1 MSLQG
6 FYTTQGLAL
15 AAKIAAGTKLT
26 VTKVTAG
33 SGTTAAGDSV
43 LAGTKQTLTVGEA
56 AVSAQTAAL
65 PVTLAEAKA
74 TASYTLTELGVYASD
89 PDAGEILYQVFRLDE
104 ARAITA
110 GGENVYRFYL
120 QETVGAAGV
129 TVTCSSAGL
138 LVDEDLAPTRSKV
151 LAQSALPRAVT
162 VSAEELRA
170 YMLSLPRMLT
180 EKLTINVTGT
190 TTDLIWIE
198 GFYGPGSI
206 EIAGTAGS
214 TNLNGG
220 VLVLGCAVMVYI
232 HHCNI
237 RPSSESTSRCVRVQ
251 NSSGCVWLTQCQ
263 LIGNGS
269 SRGFDSSYSATAHLE
284 YVALTNHQIAVLA
297 GQSSVISVA
306 VNDEGQ
312 PSGNS
317 IGAYVWWGGIILLA
331 AKAPELLGGTSNV
344 KSGGI
349 IAKADGTLL

>member
-15 AAKIAAGTKLT
+15 AAKIATGTKLS

-33 SGTTAAGDSV
+33 SGTTAAGDIV
-43 LAGTKQTLTVGEA
+43 LAGAKQTLTVGGAEA
-56 AVSAQTAAL
+56 SGQTAVL

-129 TVTCSSAGL
+129 TVTCLSAGL

-151 LAQSALPRAVT
+151 LVVSALPRAVT
-162 VSAEELRA
+162 VSAENLRA

-190 TTDLIWIE
+190 ATELIWIE

-206 EIAGTAGS
+206 EIAGVSGS

-220 VLVLGCAVMVYI
+220 VLVLSCAVTVKI
-232 HHCNI
+232 NFCNI
-237 RPSSESTSRCVRVQ
+237 GPSSDGISHCVQVQ
-251 NSSGCVWLTQCQ
+251 NSSGCVWLTHCQ

-284 YVALTNHQIAVLA
+284 YVTLTNHQIAVIA

-306 VNDEGQ
+306 VNDEDQ

-331 AKAPELLGGTSNV
+331 AKAPELLGGTTNV
-344 KSGGI
+344 KNGGI

>member
-15 AAKIAAGTKLT
+15 AAKISTGTKLS

-33 SGTTAAGDSV
+33 SGTTAAGDIV
-43 LAGTKQTLTVGEA
+43 LAGAKQTLTVGGAEA
-56 AVSAQTAAL
+56 SGQTAVL

-129 TVTCSSAGL
+129 TVTCLSAGL

-151 LAQSALPRAVT
+151 LAVSALPRAVT
-162 VSAEELRA
+162 VSAENLRA
-170 YMLSLPRMLT
+170 YILSLPRILT

-190 TTDLIWIE
+190 ATELIWIE

-206 EIAGTAGS
+206 EIAGVMGS

-220 VLVLGCAVMVYI
+220 VLVLSCAVMVKI

-237 RPSSESTSRCVRVQ
+237 GPSSGGTSHCVQVQ
-251 NSSGCVWLTQCQ
+251 NSSGCVFLDECY
-263 LIGNGS
+263 LNGNGS
-269 SRGFDSSYSATAHLE
+269 SRGLASSYSATVSFEHGGIKNQQ
-284 YVALTNHQIAVLA
+284 TAVLA
-297 GQSSVISVA
+297 GQSSVVSVA
-306 VNDEGQ
+306 IQEADGASN
-312 PSGNS
+312 NTY
-317 IGAYVWWGGIILLA
+317 GAYVWWGGIILLA
-331 AKAPELLGGTSNV
+331 YNTPDLLGGASNV
-344 KSGGI
+344 KNGGI

>member
-1 MSLQG
+1 MPDDYYVSQYSG
-6 FYTTQGLAL
+6 EEIDAL
-15 AAKIAAGTKLT
+15 LGSAGAGTVRYDAAQSLT
-26 VTKVTAG
+26 DAQKAQARENID
-33 SGTTAAGDSV
+33 AANR
-43 LAGTKQTLTVGEA
+43 
-56 AVSAQTAAL
+56 
-65 PVTLAEAKA
+65 A
-74 TASYTLTELGVYASD
+74 T
-89 PDAGEILYQVFRLDE
+89 Q
-104 ARAITA
+104 
-110 GGENVYRFYL
+110 N
-120 QETVGAAGV
+120 
-129 TVTCSSAGL
+129 
-138 LVDEDLAPTRSKV
+138 KV

-162 VSAEELRA
+162 VSAENLRA

-190 TTDLIWIE
+190 ATELSWIE

-220 VLVLGCAVMVYI
+220 VLVFSCAVTVKI

-237 RPSSESTSRCVRVQ
+237 RPSSESTSRCVQVQ

-306 VNDEGQ
+306 VSDNTQ

>member
-1 MSLQG
+1 MPTNNIKLFDENKTNMITDVDYNTSIQRLNGVQTGVASSQLQNKTLYQTSLIAYAIAQFMNEMG
-6 FYTTQGLAL
+6 FDASD
-15 AAKIAAGTKLT
+15 AN
-26 VTKVTAG
+26 
-33 SGTTAAGDSV
+33 
-43 LAGTKQTLTVGEA
+43 
-56 AVSAQTAAL
+56 AVSTFVNNLSSSIKKPSDGAVKYIVQSLTTSQQDQARENIDAANKD
-65 PVTLAEAKA
+65 T
-74 TASYTLTELGVYASD
+74 
-89 PDAGEILYQVFRLDE
+89 Q
-104 ARAITA
+104 
-110 GGENVYRFYL
+110 N
-120 QETVGAAGV
+120 
-129 TVTCSSAGL
+129 
-138 LVDEDLAPTRSKV
+138 KV
-151 LAQSALPRAVT
+151 LALSALPSAVT
-162 VSAEELRA
+162 VSAENLRS

-190 TTDLIWIE
+190 TTDLILIE

-220 VLVLGCAVMVYI
+220 VLVLGCAVTVKI

-237 RPSSESTSRCVRVQ
+237 RPSSDGTSRCVQVQ
-251 NSSGCVWLTQCQ
+251 NSSGCVWLMQCQ

-284 YVALTNHQIAVLA
+284 YVVLTNHQIAVLA

-306 VNDEGQ
+306 VSDETQ

-331 AKAPELLGGTSNV
+331 AKAPELLGGTSNM

>member
-1 MSLQG
+1 MPDDYYVSQ
-6 FYTTQGLAL
+6 Y
-15 AAKIAAGTKLT
+15 
-26 VTKVTAG
+26 
-33 SGTTAAGDSV
+33 SGEEIDERLTAAHNAVRYD
-43 LAGTKQTLTVGEA
+43 AAQTLTDAQKTQARANIAAANRETQDKVQ
-56 AVSAQTAAL
+56 AVSVPSRT
-65 PVTLAEAKA
+65 
-74 TASYTLTELGVYASD
+74 
-89 PDAGEILYQVFRLDE
+89 
-104 ARAITA
+104 
-110 GGENVYRFYL
+110 
-120 QETVGAAGV
+120 
-129 TVTCSSAGL
+129 
-138 LVDEDLAPTRSKV
+138 
-151 LAQSALPRAVT
+151 VT
-162 VSAEELRA
+162 VSAENLRA

-180 EKLTINVTGT
+180 EKLTINVRGT
-190 TTDLIWIE
+190 ATELIWIE

-206 EIAGTAGS
+206 EIAGVMGS

-220 VLVLGCAVMVYI
+220 VLVFSCAVTVKI

-237 RPSSESTSRCVRVQ
+237 WPSSESTSCCVRVQ

-269 SRGFDSSYSATAHLE
+269 SRGFEISYSATANLE

-297 GQSSVISVA
+297 GHSSVISVA
-306 VNDEGQ
+306 VSDEMQ